1 MRYTDL
7 RIQELILQFAG
18 HTQLIVT
25 ILCVCVCVCEVSRND
40 TNFAMYAKKCYS

>member
-25 ILCVCVCVCEVSRND
+25 ILCVCECEVSWND
-40 TNFAMYAKKCYS
+40 AMYAKKCYS

>member
-18 HTQLIVT
+18 HTQLIV
-25 ILCVCVCVCEVSRND
+25 CVCECQVSWND
-40 TNFAMYAKKCYS
+40 ANIAKKCYS